1 MLTIEAQELDLQ
13 MPASV
18 SIAGRECS
26 MMLGNKPGTR
36 YLKRGLTA
44 EAVKAWLDRIYALLM
59 PVEDLGGDVGEDS
72 RFFFAQ
78 KKGLPRSDG
87 DGAGEL
93 ATVQESENQAA
104 QAASEEESM
113 TLLLEGL
120 MRQREEREA
129 EDGGGVE
136 EEEKGGAEEEDA
148 TRSDA
153 AALLRGLRITVLH
166 SKMQKLRE
174 KLTFLTSRDG
184 CTVRRLRGLHV
195 LFVGVEMFVCV
206 CICVCIFVRVFACIF
221 VYIHT
226 RTRSCRHDRTTRLKP
241 FCRSR

>member
-1 MLTIEAQELDLQ
+1 MIDMLTIEAQELDLQ

-44 EAVKAWLDRIYALLM
+44 EAVKAWLDGIYARLM
-59 PVEDLGGDVGEDS
+59 PVEDLGGDVGEVS
-72 RFFFAQ
+72 RFAQ
-78 KKGLPRSDG
+78 KSLPRSDG
-87 DGAGEL
+87 DAAGEL
-93 ATVQESENQAA
+93 ATVQEGES

-120 MRQREEREA
+120 MCQREKGEA
-129 EDGGGVE
+129 EEGGAVE
-136 EEEKGGAEEEDA
+136 EEEEGGEEEEDA

-184 CTVRRLRGLHV
+184 CTVRRLRGSHV
-195 LFVGVEMFVCV
+195 LFVGVGM
-206 CICVCIFVRVFACIF
+206 FVRVCACTY

-226 RTRSCRHDRTTRLKP
+226 RTRSCRHDRTRLKP
-241 FCRSR
+241 FCRPR